1 MERKYD
7 LWDKY
12 FADTICDWDIWET
25 RNTEFI
31 VNRLHDDD
39 VEEDNFTDEEID
51 YLLNEALDYQRES
64 RDEDRR
70 ENMSDLE
77 CDIVNAINNSY
88 SIENLNRDDI
98 GKVLIRIASSYF
110 EE

>member
-12 FADTICDWDIWET
+12 FADSICDWNIWDNWNKEL
-25 RNTEFI
+25 I

-39 VEEDNFTDEEID
+39 VEETDITDDEID
-51 YLLNEALDYQRES
+51 YLLNEALDYQKDRQY
-64 RDEDRR
+64 EDRQ
-70 ENMSDLE
+70 ENKENLE
-77 CDIVNAINNSY
+77 YEITNAINNSY
-88 SIENLNRDDI
+88 SIENLSYEDI
-98 GKVLIRIASSYF
+98 GKVLFKIATDYF

>member
-12 FADTICDWDIWET
+12 FSDTIYDWDIWE
-25 RNTEFI
+25 NW
-31 VNRLHDDD
+31 NRELITSRLQEDD

-64 RDEDRR
+64 RDDDRR
-70 ENMSDLE
+70 ENISDLE
-77 CDIVNAINNSY
+77 YEIINAINNSY

-98 GKVLIRIASSYF
+98 GKVLVRIASSYF

>member
-12 FADTICDWDIWET
+12 FADTICDWDIWE
-25 RNTEFI
+25 NWNKEFI

-70 ENMSDLE
+70 ENISDLE
-77 CDIVNAINNSY
+77 CEIINAINNSY
-88 SIENLNRDDI
+88 SIENLSYGDI
-98 GKVLIRIASSYF
+98 GKVLVRIASSYF

>member
-12 FADTICDWDIWET
+12 FADTICDWDIWE
-25 RNTEFI
+25 NWNKEFI

-39 VEEDNFTDEEID
+39 VEETDITNEEID

-98 GKVLIRIASSYF
+98 GKVLVRIASSYF

>member
-12 FADTICDWDIWET
+12 FSDTIYDWDIWE
-25 RNTEFI
+25 NW
-31 VNRLHDDD
+31 NRELITSRLQEDD

-64 RDEDRR
+64 RDDDRR
-70 ENMSDLE
+70 ENISDLE
-77 CDIVNAINNSY
+77 YEIINAINNSY

-98 GKVLIRIASSYF
+98 GKVLVKIAANYF
-110 EE
+110 E